1 MSSLKVGKRSPHTLH
16 LNVRGSLILLIVI
29 VLVLNTPFLLFSG
42 FTSTVEA
49 APAVVLSG
57 DGPPVSSGSIA
68 SSFLTGRS
76 VSYVTMSDTGLGVS
90 SGSVSF
96 VWFSG
101 GS

>member
-1 MSSLKVGKRSPHTLH
+1 MGKRSPHTLH
-16 LNVRGSLILLIVI
+16 LNVRGSLTLRIVI
-29 VLVLNTPFLLFSG
+29 VLVLNTPFLLLSG
-42 FTSTVEA
+42 FTSTGVTV
-49 APAVVLSG
+49 PAVVSSG
-57 DGPPVSSGSIA
+57 DRPPVSSGSIA

-76 VSYVTMSDTGLGVS
+76 VSYVTVSDTGLGVS